1 MMSKRKYTEI
11 PEFYNYRVRRNNYDS
26 ETYWFGVH
34 VSVNESQI
42 PFNEYFT
49 HSWNHVR
56 WLDVSA
62 CRIGDSLWRQF
73 IESASNFRSLMF
85 IEAERNN
92 IETVKKEDLEEFG
105 GLVNFSIGRNKLKKE
120 SVDELK
126 KYKEEHRHVEV
137 TFDEVEE

>member
-1 MMSKRKYTEI
+1 
-11 PEFYNYRVRRNNYDS
+11 
-26 ETYWFGVH
+26 
-34 VSVNESQI
+34 
-42 PFNEYFT
+42 
-49 HSWNHVR
+49 
-56 WLDVSA
+56 
-62 CRIGDSLWRQF
+62 
-73 IESASNFRSLMF
+73 MF

-92 IETVKKEDLEEFG
+92 IETVKKEDLQEFG